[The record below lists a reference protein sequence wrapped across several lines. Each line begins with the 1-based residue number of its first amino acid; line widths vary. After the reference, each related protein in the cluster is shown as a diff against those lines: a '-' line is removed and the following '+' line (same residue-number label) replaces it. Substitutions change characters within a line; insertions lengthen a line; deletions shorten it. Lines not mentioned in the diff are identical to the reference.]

1 MTSLENTSLN
11 ARKVKDAIN
20 ILVAWDLFARRQSY
34 LYRGT
39 YKYHI
44 FDLCTTVEAVDA
56 RLYNLTAPE
65 IDEFVNLHIG
75 AIGIRFMVLGGGHPK
90 GVNNSFEHLAYI
102 ALLRKYPILAQYGW
116 HFEEP
121 KNCSSYSIPCVSG
134 IYAMLQKLAK
144 DQQFDQFFDEFNAF
158 CNKHKIEVSEYI
170 VYSILVNTFTQVDTA
185 TTSEK
190 PVELPKTVIRDC
202 IEFYRNWQE
211 NNRQEL
217 EAERQKMSEALQQE
231 KQRKMAEF
239 QKLAEQQ
246 REKLAAEQEKLAA
259 AKEAAE
265 KQNNIEF
272 LKTSARKHAAQQE
285 QEKQEQEKHAA
296 QLRKQKKTR
305 SGKSY

>member
-34 LYRGT
+34 LYRGV
-39 YKYHI
+39 YGYHI
-44 FDLCTTVEAVDA
+44 FDSSYTSVDALEA
-56 RLYNLTAPE
+56 RLYNLTAPD
-65 IDEFVNLHIG
+65 IDEFVKVQIG
-75 AIGIRFMVLGGGHPK
+75 AISIRFMVLGGHPK

-102 ALLRKYPILAQYGW
+102 ALLRKYPILVQYGW

-121 KNCSSYSIPCVSG
+121 TDCSSYSIPCVSG

-158 CNKHKIEVSEYI
+158 CNKHKLEVSEYV

-185 TTSEK
+185 TSEK

-211 NNRQEL
+211 KNRQEL

-231 KQRKMAEF
+231 KQRKMAAEK
-239 QKLAEQQ
+239 QKWEEQQ
-246 REKLAAEQEKLAA
+246 QQEKLAA

-265 KQNNIEF
+265 KHIERAIEF
-272 LKTSARKHAAQQE
+272 LKTAEQAAAQKPQS
-285 QEKQEQEKHAA
+285 
-296 QLRKQKKTR
+296 QKKTR